1 MRDLDLHGAAVSKQA
16 GEAEALEPAELEALY
31 AWIDGIPLS
40 RPKRNFARDFSD
52 GVLVAEVVRH
62 FVPRLVEMHNY
73 VPAQSV
79 AQKQSNWETVQAK
92 LLKKLKMRISPAQ
105 IQAIASAKPMHIE
118 PVLHQLRFKIEAFLA
133 NAGGAA
139 GGAAG
144 GGEGGAGERSR
155 AERDRKRAEREEAR
169 AARDAAR
176 AVKLAE
182 RKNRP
187 PVDPWSKLHGGV
199 SQDIAKAAPTRAD
212 GASGH
217 EYQPAAPA
225 PTPAPR
231 PLRQPRRNGR
241 RSEPQLGAEPPV
253 GASPGE
259 LNLWRRQQAAAQ
271 GGEPRQHQ
279 TTHAA
284 ARHKNRAAPAARAAG
299 TRTGGRTGKQAG
311 ARDGRAQEVSI
322 SAGVGVGAVG
332 NGAAAGDFDSAL
344 LAEKDQVIR
353 DVRKMFSSCSDKIGS
368 IEQMLGLGGAGAGG
382 SFSSYYLA
390 APGPGSAPAAPQ
402 AGPSYVET
410 QYNVGW

>member
-139 GGAAG
+139 GG
-144 GGEGGAGERSR
+144 GEGGAGERSR

-169 AARDAAR
+169 VARDAAR
-176 AVKLAE
+176 AAKLAE

-199 SQDIAKAAPTRAD
+199 SQDIAAAAPTRP
-212 GASGH
+212 GGRASGH
-217 EYQPAAPA
+217 EHQPAAPVPA
-225 PTPAPR
+225 PAPR
-231 PLRQPRRNGR
+231 PLRQPRRGGR
-241 RSEPQLGAEPPV
+241 RSEPQLGPEPPV

-259 LNLWRRQQAAAQ
+259 LNLWHRQQAAAQ
-271 GGEPRQHQ
+271 GGEPQQHQ
-279 TTHAA
+279 TSHAA
-284 ARHKNRAAPAARAAG
+284 ARHKSRAAPAARAAG
-299 TRTGGRTGKQAG
+299 PRTGVRTGKQAG
-311 ARDGRAQEVSI
+311 ARDGRAQEASVPASE
-322 SAGVGVGAVG
+322 
-332 NGAAAGDFDSAL
+332 AAGDFDSAL

-353 DVRKMFSSCSDKIGS
+353 DVRKTFSSCSDKIAS
-368 IEQMLGLGGAGAGG
+368 IEQMLGLGGVGAGG

>member
-31 AWIDGIPLS
+31 AWIDGVPLS

-73 VPAQSV
+73 IPAQSV

-92 LLKKLKMRISPAQ
+92 LLKKLKMRITPAQ

-133 NAGGAA
+133 NVGGGGAA
-139 GGAAG
+139 AAG
-144 GGEGGAGERSR
+144 DGGAGERSR

-176 AVKLAE
+176 AAKIAE

-199 SQDIAKAAPTRAD
+199 SQDIATAAPTRAGGRAD
-212 GASGH
+212 GHGH
-217 EYQPAAPA
+217 QPAVPAPA
-225 PTPAPR
+225 PAPR
-231 PLRQPRRNGR
+231 PPGQPRRRGR
-241 RSEPQLGAEPPV
+241 RSEPQLGVEPPV

-259 LNLWRRQQAAAQ
+259 LNLWHRQHAAAQ
-271 GGEPRQHQ
+271 GGEAQQHK
-279 TTHAA
+279 TSHAA
-284 ARHKNRAAPAARAAG
+284 ARHKSLAAPAAQAAA
-299 TRTGGRTGKQAG
+299 TRTGKQAG
-311 ARDGRAQEVSI
+311 MRGARAQGDSVSGGG
-322 SAGVGVGAVG
+322 SAVG
-332 NGAAAGDFDSAL
+332 NGAASGDFDGAL
-344 LAEKDQVIR
+344 LAEKDKVIR
-353 DVRKMFSSCSDKIGS
+353 DVRKTFSSCSDKIAS

-382 SFSSYYLA
+382 SYYLA

-402 AGPSYVET
+402 VGPSYAET
-410 QYNVGW
+410 QYNAGW